1 MVFGKEKTTT
11 APVRNLTLACRP
23 GEFFIC
29 FDTQGAGEDGGPV
42 LPVAFFG
49 YRLLLCGVNHFKTA
63 LFQPHRGTLT
73 CKTGGY
79 GAGVKKVRARCM
91 HSHSAFIQ
99 LALIS

>member
-1 MVFGKEKTTT
+1 MIW
-11 APVRNLTLACRP
+11 R
-23 GEFFIC
+23 
-29 FDTQGAGEDGGPV
+29 QGAGEDGGGPP

-79 GAGVKKVRARCM
+79 GAGVKKVSMRTAGEVLCYE
-91 HSHSAFIQ
+91 FCYFEP
-99 LALIS
+99 

>member
-11 APVRNLTLACRP
+11 APVRNLTLVCQP
-23 GEFFIC
+23 DVLIIEVVIC
-29 FDTQGAGEDGGPV
+29 FDTQGAGEDGGPA
-42 LPVAFFG
+42 LPAAFFG

-79 GAGVKKVRARCM
+79 GAGVKKVRARCI
-91 HSHSAFIQ
+91 HSYSAFI
-99 LALIS
+99 